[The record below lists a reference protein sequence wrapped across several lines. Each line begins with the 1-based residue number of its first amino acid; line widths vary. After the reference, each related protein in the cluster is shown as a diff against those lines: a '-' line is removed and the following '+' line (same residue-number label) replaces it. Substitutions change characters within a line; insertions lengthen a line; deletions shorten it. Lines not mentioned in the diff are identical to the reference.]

1 MDDTSFEAACAALV
15 DARRSARAIDAYP
28 DAWQPADMDEA
39 YRLQKAVADTLGPV
53 VGWKVS
59 AVTPAQRGA
68 LGIDRPIGGALLAP
82 WLRNANGGV
91 ASWRVAEFIVPKLEC
106 ELAFE
111 LGGDLPA
118 RPERPYTRDEVRAAV
133 RCLRIGIEIVD
144 SRLPAATGTLAELAD
159 AVNNG
164 AYVAGPA
171 FTDWASLDFAHLDIV
186 LTRSHAG
193 ASTQIAAGSGA
204 AILDGDPFA
213 TVVMLANAAPG
224 GRPGLRAGE
233 IVTTG
238 SCTGAPM
245 LPGPGLYRAEFRGLG
260 SLEVRFT
267 ADASPA

>member
-1 MDDTSFEAACAALV
+1 MNDTSFEAACAALV
-15 DARRSARAIDAYP
+15 DARRSARAVAAYP
-28 DAWQPADMDEA
+28 DAWQPADMAEA
-39 YRLQKAVADTLGPV
+39 YRLQIAVAEALGPI

-59 AVTPAQRGA
+59 AVTPAQRDA
-68 LGIDRPIGGALLAP
+68 LGIDQPIAGALLGP

-111 LGGDLPA
+111 LGSDLPA
-118 RPERPYTRDEVRAAV
+118 RPGQPYTRDEVRSAV

-144 SRLPAATGTLAELAD
+144 SRLPPATGTLAELAD

-171 FTDWASLDFAHLDIV
+171 FTDWASLDFARLGIV

-193 ASTQIAAGSGA
+193 VSTQIAAGSGA
-204 AILDGDPFA
+204 AILDGDPFG
-213 TVVMLANAAPG
+213 TVLMLANAPPG

-267 ADASPA
+267 ADAPA